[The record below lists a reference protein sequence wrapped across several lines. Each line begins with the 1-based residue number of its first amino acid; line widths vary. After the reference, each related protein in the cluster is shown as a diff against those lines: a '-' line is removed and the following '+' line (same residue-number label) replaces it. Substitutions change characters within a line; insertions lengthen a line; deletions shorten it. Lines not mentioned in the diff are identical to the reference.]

1 MASTVPP
8 IRGAAYTTYI
18 SLVSRA
24 DTGLFA
30 TTVTLAAGDVVV
42 YKDGGLDG
50 NIDTLPV
57 EIGTTGILNVTL
69 SATEMTAD
77 QIVVRFRDAAG
88 SEWQDALIVIHTAAQ
103 SLNTMDTNIDS
114 ILDDTGTAGVIVAS
128 LEAAAAATVNAQV
141 VDALATDTY
150 AEPGQESPGA
160 TVSLSTKIS
169 YLYKAFRNKITQTA
183 TTLSIYN
190 DAEAVVDQK
199 ATVSDDATTYTRGEI
214 GTGP

>member
-1 MASTVPP
+1 MATQVPP
-8 IRGAAYTTYI
+8 KKGVAYTTEVGVI
-18 SLVSRA
+18 SQA
-24 DTGLFA
+24 DTNIFQ
-30 TTVTLAAGDVVV
+30 TSVTLAAGDVVV
-42 YKDGGLDG
+42 YQDGVLDG

-57 EIGTTGILNVTL
+57 EIAATGVLNVTL
-69 SATEMTAD
+69 SAAEMTAD
-77 QIVVRFRDAAG
+77 QIVVRFRDAVG
-88 SEWQDALIVIHTAAQ
+88 DQWQDALIVIHTAAQ
-103 SLNTMDTNIDS
+103 NLNTMDTNIDS

-214 GTGP
+214 DTGP